1 MRRMGNWTP
10 SLSFASGHHDDLVS
24 YRKVQLDLW
33 LVDLVGA
40 YNRGQLP
47 STVYHEVQEFLTDT
61 STAPCTYRATRK
73 ESEIEATKAYT
84 CM

>member
-1 MRRMGNWTP
+1 MTMTVCTIRVD
-10 SLSFASGHHDDLVS
+10 SLRYGHTS
-24 YRKVQLDLW
+24 NFTGTSW